1 RHHRALAVDMADLST
16 VVAFVGAKL
25 VPTAAEMPG
34 VSARLVE
41 RLTRGANAILGGAG
55 QIQGNVFRD
64 ADPAD
69 LPLRRRVY
77 LHRQRGGLMVQEQWS
92 NAATGAFSFAD
103 VDLNERYYVV
113 AFDYKHDYRAVIADN
128 ITPELMT

>member
-25 VPTAAEMPG
+25 VPSAAEVPG
-34 VSARLVE
+34 FSARLVE
-41 RLTRGANAILGGAG
+41 RLTRGANALVGGTG
-55 QIQGNVFRD
+55 HIRGNVYR
-64 ADPAD
+64 AAEPAD

-92 NAATGAFSFAD
+92 NAATGAFLFVD
-103 VDLNERYYVV
+103 LDLNERYYVV
-113 AFDYKHDYRAVIADN
+113 AFDGKHDYRAVLADN
-128 ITPELMT
+128 LVPEVAP